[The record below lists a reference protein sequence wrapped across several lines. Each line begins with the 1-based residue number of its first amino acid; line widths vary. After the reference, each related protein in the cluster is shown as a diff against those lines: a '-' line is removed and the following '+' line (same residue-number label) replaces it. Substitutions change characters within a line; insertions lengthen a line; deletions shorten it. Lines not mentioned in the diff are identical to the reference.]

1 MESRPLPGPGG
12 EEMAKPD
19 ALMELQRVSGLS
31 RSITQSSSPN
41 LLVSKKRKQTLLG
54 GTAQMAPQS
63 PQKANKGSNPHFA
76 SASGGRKARE
86 LAEQSLRPC
95 PAGTAAQN
103 GHLLPGGED
112 ARELLQFRIPIHP
125 AGVLGCGAGEGA
137 GLICTVRSWPRS
149 CLHSGSSASEILP
162 SSGHVA
168 ILGPSQAPQPHF
180 PAF

>member
-1 MESRPLPGPGG
+1 
-12 EEMAKPD
+12 MAKPD
-19 ALMELQRVSGLS
+19 ALMELQSVSGLS

-41 LLVSKKRKQTLLG
+41 LLVSKKKADPPGWYCSDGTAKPTESKQRKRPPLCLSLG
-54 GTAQMAPQS
+54 G
-63 PQKANKGSNPHFA
+63 H
-76 SASGGRKARE
+76 KARE
-86 LAEQSLRPC
+86 LAEQSLRPG

-103 GHLLPGGED
+103 GHLLPRGED
-112 ARELLQFRIPIHP
+112 ARELLQFRIQVLP

-149 CLHSGSSASEILP
+149 CLPSGSSASEILP